1 MAHPRVSHEEWLARF
16 DGYLH
21 QQGYRARSMRQYR
34 TVCRQF
40 LQYLH
45 AQALT
50 LEQGD
55 PATLEAYVQFQ
66 SQRYVQQHGRAPHAA
81 HHRFNRGITGLLRLV
96 HGRWPPPTPP
106 TTPRERFQQQVCAG
120 YAQWLAAARGLT
132 PRTIAVRQAR
142 GQKFLVWL
150 AAQGTPERLCELT
163 VADLDADLAAQV
175 PRLRRSTRAD
185 LTCSLRDFLRYLYAH
200 GLIARDLAPAVM
212 SPTLY
217 AFERLPAALTSD
229 EVQAVLESACQD
241 QTPIGLRNYA
251 ILLLL
256 ATYGLRAG
264 EVVRL
269 RLEDLDWRHECLH
282 VRQSKTGRTTV
293 LPLLAPVGEAILD
306 YLREGRPTTEVR
318 EVFLR
323 ALAPLQPF
331 RQGSSLYCMVAR
343 QLAKAGIEPAGK
355 RGPHTFR
362 HARAISLLRASV
374 PMKAIGDLLGHTVP
388 AATAIYLKLATDD
401 LRDVCLDIPTTG
413 ENMP

>member
-1 MAHPRVSHEEWLARF
+1 
-16 DGYLH
+16 
-21 QQGYRARSMRQYR
+21 MRRYR
-34 TVCRQF
+34 TVCQQF

-45 AQALT
+45 AHAIA
-50 LEQGD
+50 LEQVD

-66 SQRYVQQHGRAPHAA
+66 SQRYLQQHGRAPHAA
-81 HHRFNRGITGLLRLV
+81 HHLFNRGITGLLRLV
-96 HGRWPPPTPP
+96 HGHWPPPTPP
-106 TTPRERFQQQVCAG
+106 ATPRECFQQQVCAG
-120 YAQWLAAARGLT
+120 YAQWLAHARGLT

-142 GQKFLVWL
+142 GQKCLAWL
-150 AAQGTPERLCELT
+150 GEQSTPERLHDLT
-163 VADLDADLAAQV
+163 VADLDAYLTAQV

-200 GLIARDLAPAVM
+200 GLIAHDLASTVM

-217 AFERLPAALTSD
+217 AFERLPAALTPH
-229 EVQAVLESACQD
+229 EVEAVLKSARQD
-241 QTPIGLRNYA
+241 RTPIGLRNYA

-293 LPLLAPVGEAILD
+293 LPLLAPVGDAILA
-306 YLREGRPTTEVR
+306 YLRQGRPTTAVR

-323 ALAPLQPF
+323 AQAPVQPF
-331 RQGSSLYCMVAR
+331 RRGSSLYSIVAR
-343 QLAKAGIEPAGK
+343 RLPKAGIQPAGK

-362 HARAISLLRASV
+362 HAHAVSLLRTAV
-374 PMKAIGDLLGHTVP
+374 PLKAIGDLLGHT
-388 AATAIYLKLATDD
+388 ATASTAIYLKLAVED
-401 LRDVCLDIPTTG
+401 LREVGLDVPPAREELP
-413 ENMP
+413 

>member
-1 MAHPRVSHEEWLARF
+1 MTHPRVSHGEWLARF

-21 QQGYRARSMRQYR
+21 QQGYRARTIHRYR
-34 TVCRQF
+34 TVCQQF
-40 LQYLH
+40 LRYLDAH
-45 AQALT
+45 AIT
-50 LEQGD
+50 LEQVA

-66 SQRYVQQHGRAPHAA
+66 RQRYLQQHGHAPHAA

-96 HGRWPPPTPP
+96 HGHWPPPTPLA
-106 TTPRERFQQQVCAG
+106 TPRERFQQQVGAG
-120 YAQWLAAARGLT
+120 YAQWLAHARGLT

-142 GQKFLVWL
+142 GQKFLAWL
-150 AAQGTPERLCELT
+150 GEQGTPERLHDLT
-163 VADLDADLAAQV
+163 VADLDAYLAAQV
-175 PRLRRSTRAD
+175 ARLRRSTRAD

-200 GLIARDLAPAVM
+200 GLIARDLASAVM

-217 AFERLPAALTSD
+217 AFERLPAALTPD
-229 EVQAVLESACQD
+229 EVQAVLKSARQD
-241 QTPIGLRNYA
+241 HTPLGLRNYA

-293 LPLLAPVGEAILD
+293 LPLLAPVGDAILA
-306 YLREGRPTTEVR
+306 YLREGRPTTAAR

-323 ALAPLQPF
+323 AQAPIQPF
-331 RQGSSLYCMVAR
+331 RSGSSLYAIVAR
-343 QLAKAGIEPAGK
+343 RLPKAGVRPAGK

-362 HARAISLLRASV
+362 HAHAVRLLRAAV
-374 PMKAIGDLLGHTVP
+374 PLKAIGDLLGHT
-388 AATAIYLKLATDD
+388 ATASTAIYLKLAVED
-401 LRDVCLDIPTTG
+401 LREVGLDVPPAREELP
-413 ENMP
+413 

>member
-1 MAHPRVSHEEWLARF
+1 MTPQALSHEMWFAQF

-21 QQGYRARSMRQYR
+21 QQGYQAQTAHRYR
-34 TVCRQF
+34 TVCWQF
-40 LQYLH
+40 LQYL
-45 AQALT
+45 QERDLV
-50 LEQGD
+50 LEQVD
-55 PATLEAYVQFQ
+55 PTTLEAYLQIQ
-66 SQRYVQQHGRAPHAA
+66 CQRYEQRHGRAPRHA
-81 HHRFNRGITGLLRLV
+81 HHLFGRGITLLLRLV
-96 HGRWPPPTPP
+96 HGHWPPPLPP
-106 TTPRERFQQQVCAG
+106 TSPQACFKQQVCEG
-120 YAQWLAAARGLT
+120 YAQWLARYRGLA
-132 PRTIAVRQAR
+132 PRTIAIRQSR
-142 GQKFLVWL
+142 GQKLLAWL
-150 AAQGTPERLCELT
+150 SARGTPVHLADLS
-163 VADLDADLAAQV
+163 VADLDAYLADKALT
-175 PRLRRSTRAD
+175 LRRSTRAD

-200 GLIARDLAPAVM
+200 ELITQDLAPTVL

-217 AFERLPAALTSD
+217 AFERLPAALTPE
-229 EVQAVLESACQD
+229 EVQAVLEQARQD
-241 QTPIGLRNYA
+241 RTPIGLRNYA

-269 RLEDLDWRHECLH
+269 RIEDIDWRNECLH
-282 VRQSKTGRTTV
+282 VRQSKTGRATV

-331 RQGSSLYCMVAR
+331 RQGASLYCMVAR
-343 QLAKAGIEPAGK
+343 QLAQAGIEPAGK

-401 LRDVCLDIPTTG
+401 LRDVCLDVPTTE

>member
-1 MAHPRVSHEEWLARF
+1 MTPQALSHEMWFAQF

-21 QQGYRARSMRQYR
+21 QQGYQAQTAHRYR
-34 TVCRQF
+34 TVCWQF
-40 LQYLH
+40 LQYL
-45 AQALT
+45 QERDLV
-50 LEQGD
+50 LEQVD
-55 PATLEAYVQFQ
+55 PTTLEAYLQIQ
-66 SQRYVQQHGRAPHAA
+66 CQRYEQRHGRAPRHA
-81 HHRFNRGITGLLRLV
+81 HHLFGRGITLLLRLV
-96 HGRWPPPTPP
+96 HGHWPPPLPP
-106 TTPRERFQQQVCAG
+106 TSPQACFQQQVCEG
-120 YAQWLAAARGLT
+120 YAQWLARYRGLA
-132 PRTIAVRQAR
+132 PRTIAIRQTRGQQLLAWLSAR
-142 GQKFLVWL
+142 GTPVHL
-150 AAQGTPERLCELT
+150 ADLS
-163 VADLDADLAAQV
+163 VADLDAYLADQALT
-175 PRLRRSTRAD
+175 LRRSTRAD

-200 GLIARDLAPAVM
+200 ELITQDLAPTVL

-217 AFERLPAALTSD
+217 AFERLPAALTPE
-229 EVQAVLESACQD
+229 EVQAVLEQARQD
-241 QTPIGLRNYA
+241 RTPIGLRNYA

-269 RLEDLDWRHECLH
+269 RIEDIDWRNEGLH
-282 VRQSKTGRTTV
+282 VRQSKTGRATV

-401 LRDVCLDIPTTG
+401 LRDVCLDVPTT
-413 ENMP
+413 EETMP

>member
-1 MAHPRVSHEEWLARF
+1 MTPQPLSHEMWFAQF
-16 DGYLH
+16 DVYLH
-21 QQGYRARSMRQYR
+21 QQGYRAQTAHRYR

-40 LQYLH
+40 LQYLQERDI
-45 AQALT
+45 A
-50 LEQGD
+50 LEQVD
-55 PATLEAYVQFQ
+55 LAILEAYVQAQ
-66 SQRYVQQHGRAPHAA
+66 GQRYEQRYGRTPRHA
-81 HHRFNRGITGLLRLV
+81 HRLFSRGITLLLRLV
-96 HGRWPPPTPP
+96 HKHWPPPIPP
-106 TTPRERFQQQVCAG
+106 VSPQERFQQQVCED
-120 YAQWLAAARGLT
+120 YAQWLARYRGLA

-142 GQKFLVWL
+142 GQKLLAWL
-150 AAQGTPERLCELT
+150 RERGTPAHLADLS
-163 VADLDADLAAQV
+163 VADLDAYLADQALT
-175 PRLRRSTRAD
+175 LRRSTRAD

-200 GLIARDLAPAVM
+200 ELITHDLAPTLL
-212 SPTLY
+212 SPTIY
-217 AFERLPAALTSD
+217 AFERIPAALTPD
-229 EVQAVLESACQD
+229 EVQALLEQARHD
-241 QTPIGLRNYA
+241 RTTIGVRNYA

-269 RLEDLDWRHECLH
+269 RLEDIDWRNECLH
-282 VRQSKTGRTTV
+282 VQHSKTGRATV

-323 ALAPLQPF
+323 AHAPLQPF
-331 RQGSSLYCMVAR
+331 RQGSSLYSIVAR
-343 QLAKAGIEPAGK
+343 RLTTAGIEPAGK
-355 RGPHTFR
+355 RGPHTLR

-374 PMKAIGDLLGHTVP
+374 PLKAIGDLLGHTVP